1 MKAGSISF
9 IIPYYNVPLDM
20 LRECIESILALSLK
34 ADEHEIIVVDDGSEV
49 SPKDALAQLGDDIRY
64 IRKENEGVSSARNLG
79 LEMAAGEY
87 IQFVDAD
94 DRLIK
99 SPYLFCI
106 ERMKQ
111 EKADMMVFDFCTKEQ
126 SQTAFSAEG
135 PLSGVQLM
143 QSRNIRGTVCG
154 ILFKRTIAGNLRFD
168 TDTAYGEDEEF
179 TARLLLQTPSVIV
192 TNAKA
197 YFYRLHNASATQ
209 QAERHLKRL
218 HDTRMVISRLH
229 TTAASLTD
237 TQSKQAL
244 HRRIAQLTMDY
255 LYNHIRMVGSTTAL
269 KQEIKGLR
277 KEGLFPLPD
286 EDYTT
291 KFTWFRRL
299 SNHPMGLRLLSIV
312 IPLIPKE
319 R

>member
-20 LRECIESILALSLK
+20 LRECIESIMALSLQ
-34 ADEHEIIVVDDGSEV
+34 ADEREIIVVDDGSDV
-49 SPKDALAQLGDDIRY
+49 SLKDALAQLGDNIRY
-64 IRKENEGVSSARNLG
+64 VHKENEGVSSARNLG

-106 ERMKQ
+106 ERLKQ
-111 EKADMMVFDFCTKEQ
+111 EKADMIVFDFCTKEQ
-126 SQTAFSAEG
+126 TQTAFSAEG

-143 QSRNIRGTVCG
+143 QSRNIRGAAWNY
-154 ILFKRTIAGNLRFD
+154 LFKKSILGNLLFD
-168 TDTAYGEDEEF
+168 SDIAYGEDELF
-179 TARLLLQTPSVIV
+179 TAQLMLQANRVLV
-192 TNAKA
+192 TESKV
-197 YFYRLHNASATQ
+197 YYYRQHDASATQ
-209 QAERHLKRL
+209 QAERHQKRL
-218 HDTRMVISRLH
+218 HDTRTVISRLN

-237 TQSKQAL
+237 GQSKQAL
-244 HRRIAQLTMDY
+244 QRRIAQLTMDY

-269 KQEIKGLR
+269 KKEIDGLR

-286 EDYTT
+286 KDYTT
-291 KFTWFRRL
+291 KYTWFRRL

>member
-20 LRECIESILALSLK
+20 LRECIESIMALSLQ

-49 SPKDALAQLGDDIRY
+49 SPKDALAQLGNDIRY
-64 IRKENEGVSSARNLG
+64 VRKENEGVSSARNLG

-179 TARLLLQTPSVIV
+179 TARLLLQTPSVVV

-197 YFYRLHNASATQ
+197 YFYRLHDASATQ
-209 QAERHLKRL
+209 QAERHQKRL
-218 HDTRMVISRLH
+218 HDTRTVISRLNA
-229 TTAASLTD
+229 TAANLTD
-237 TQSKQAL
+237 AQSKQAL
-244 HRRIAQLTMDY
+244 QRRIAQLTMDY
-255 LYNHIRMVGSTTAL
+255 LYNHIRMVGSITAL
-269 KQEIKGLR
+269 KQEIEGLR
-277 KEGLFPLPD
+277 EEGLFPLPD

-291 KFTWFRRL
+291 KYTWFRRL
-299 SNHPMGLRLLSIV
+299 MNQPLGQRFLTVI

>member
-49 SPKDALAQLGDDIRY
+49 SPKDALAQLGNDIRY
-64 IRKENEGVSSARNLG
+64 VRKENEGVSSARNLG

-106 ERMKQ
+106 ER
-111 EKADMMVFDFCTKEQ
+111 MVFDFCTKEQ

-179 TARLLLQTPSVIV
+179 TARLLLQTPSVVV

-197 YFYRLHNASATQ
+197 YFYRLHEASATQ
-209 QAERHLKRL
+209 QAERHQKRL
-218 HDTRMVISRLH
+218 HDTRTVISRLPP
-229 TTAASLTD
+229 
-237 TQSKQAL
+237 AL
-244 HRRIAQLTMDY
+244 Q
-255 LYNHIRMVGSTTAL
+255 
-269 KQEIKGLR
+269 
-277 KEGLFPLPD
+277 
-286 EDYTT
+286 
-291 KFTWFRRL
+291 
-299 SNHPMGLRLLSIV
+299 
-312 IPLIPKE
+312 IPKAS
-319 R
+319 RHSNVVLPN